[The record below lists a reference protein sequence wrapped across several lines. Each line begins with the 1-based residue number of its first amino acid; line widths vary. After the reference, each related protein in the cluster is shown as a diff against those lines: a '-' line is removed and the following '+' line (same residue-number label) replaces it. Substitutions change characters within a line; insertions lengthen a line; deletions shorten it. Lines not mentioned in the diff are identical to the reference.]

1 MKFIT
6 TAIAALAAIAA
17 AAQETPDTI
26 ATINR
31 AAELTVARTPDG
43 LTITVEGRAD
53 DPGFFYQYRMQ
64 SEQQPDSTIS
74 LNLPF
79 LSTSETRQAGNKRKS
94 HFDIDIEAYV
104 GTSIPTGGTPVQ
116 ASFEIGLSR
125 VLTGSVDFGGG
136 FSFNAAA
143 GIGYAQY
150 AVGSGMRFDAER
162 QHLVLVP
169 REEGSSDCSSRLRV
183 LRLHVPLTFTQMLSR
198 KAYITAGAWLNLN
211 TYVPASTDYTM
222 GDVRTQ
228 QTFKDLHQRILT
240 TDIIVAAG
248 ARGIC
253 GVYARYCPQSLFRD
267 GWGPDFKSVSV
278 GLIFNF

>member
-6 TAIAALAAIAA
+6 TAIAVLAATAA
-17 AAQETPDTI
+17 AAQEAPDTI

-43 LTITVEGRAD
+43 LTVTVEGRAD
-53 DPGFFYQYRMQ
+53 APGFFYRYSMQ
-64 SEQQPDSTIS
+64 SEQHPDSTIN

-79 LSTSETRQAGNKRKS
+79 LSTSVTQTDNKRKR

-104 GTSIPTGGTPVQ
+104 GTSIPTGSTPVQ

-125 VLTGSVDFGGG
+125 VFTGSISFGRG

-162 QHLVLVP
+162 QRLMLVP
-169 REEGSSDCSSRLRV
+169 CEEGSTDCSSRLRV

-211 TYVPASTDYTM
+211 SYVPASTDYTI

>member
-17 AAQETPDTI
+17 TAQEAPDTI

-31 AAELTVARTPDG
+31 AGELTVARTPGG
-43 LTITVEGRAD
+43 LTVTVEGRAD
-53 DPGFFYQYRMQ
+53 DPDFFYQYRMQ
-64 SEQQPDSTIS
+64 AEQQPDSTIN

-79 LSTSETRQAGNKRKS
+79 LGPTGTQPERKRKS
-94 HFDIDIEAYV
+94 YFDVDIEAYV
-104 GTSIPTGGTPVQ
+104 GTSIPTGSTPEQ
-116 ASFEIGLSR
+116 ASSEIGLSR
-125 VLTGSVDFGGG
+125 VLTGSVNFGGG
-136 FSFNAAA
+136 FSFNVAA

-150 AVGSGMRFDAER
+150 AVGAGMRFDAER

-169 REEGSSDCSSRLRV
+169 REEGSRDCSSRLRV

-211 TYVPASTDYTM
+211 TYVSASTDYTI

-240 TDIIVAAG
+240 TDIVVAAG

-253 GVYARYCPQSLFRD
+253 GVYARYCPQSLFRK

>member
-17 AAQETPDTI
+17 TAQEAPDTI

-31 AAELTVARTPDG
+31 AGELTVARTPGG
-43 LTITVEGRAD
+43 LTVTVEGRAD
-53 DPGFFYQYRMQ
+53 DPDFFYQYRMQ
-64 SEQQPDSTIS
+64 AEQQPDSTIN

-79 LSTSETRQAGNKRKS
+79 LGPTGTQPERKRKS
-94 HFDIDIEAYV
+94 YFDVDIEAYV
-104 GTSIPTGGTPVQ
+104 GTSIPTGSTPVQ
-116 ASFEIGLSR
+116 ASFE
-125 VLTGSVDFGGG
+125 FGR
-136 FSFNAAA
+136 
-143 GIGYAQY
+143 AQY
-150 AVGSGMRFDAER
+150 AVGAGMRFDAER

-169 REEGSSDCSSRLRV
+169 REEGSRDCSSRLRV

-211 TYVPASTDYTM
+211 TYVSASTDYTI

-240 TDIIVAAG
+240 TDIVVAAG

-253 GVYARYCPQSLFRD
+253 GVYARYCPQSLFRK